1 MAYGDSREGH
11 SARTLVKSSDGSLAE
26 GPGVIELVVKFPL
39 VRRADLTGIKF
50 SR

>member
-1 MAYGDSREGH
+1 MGTVEKAT
-11 SARTLVKSSDGSLAE
+11 APAPLVKSSDGSLAE